1 MSVNPDG
8 SPRYIEVKA
17 TQSKVGDMTFYYTSH
32 ELETA
37 RKYGSAYY
45 LYVVYEVTSH
55 MPKIW
60 VRQNPFI
67 NDELE
72 LEPIKYRVNLK
83 TQKKKKKIMRI
94 QYGSDLHLA
103 FRENWRG

>member
-1 MSVNPDG
+1 MSV
-8 SPRYIEVKA
+8 
-17 TQSKVGDMTFYYTSH
+17 KVRCYYTSP

-37 RKYGSAYY
+37 RKYGNAYY
-45 LYVVYEVTSH
+45 LCVVYEVTSH

-67 NDELE
+67 NDELK

-83 TQKKKKKIMRI
+83 TQKKK
-94 QYGSDLHLA
+94 
-103 FRENWRG
+103 